1 MDNSSKPRLSK
12 LGLQK
17 ALGRSDHTAVV
28 NGNNLYVW
36 GGCQTVDGE
45 EVTLP
50 SDEMWVYDTESGLW
64 ALREMKGDI
73 PPLLSQ
79 TCSSHLQDCL
89 YVFGGFDGNGHTNQM
104 YCVNLDDGEFVWKR
118 MTDPEGTPPSPRDK
132 HSCWVY
138 RERIIY
144 FGGYGCKTVREINN
158 VKNFTVDHTSWATI
172 GTVIFRFWGWNNE
185 VHMFEPETNTWS
197 EPQTQ
202 GVPPS
207 PRASHASVTAGNKGY
222 VCGGMDSTDMDLHC
236 LDLDTWTW
244 TQIYPTVGP
253 LPVGRSLHTL
263 TAVSEDKLFLFGGLS
278 ATGQPLSDAW
288 EFDTRTREWRERDQQ
303 HRDQPRLWHSAG
315 LGKDGDVVVFG
326 GTREY
331 TVLMDSVAVLRAPSQ
346 NHCSDVLVF
355 QMQPYSLLRL
365 CENCIGQNDTVLTE
379 QVSWLPRKLKASIL
393 KRISYYSAN
402 TECQQKQTL

>member
-1 MDNSSKPRLSK
+1 MDNSSEPRLSK
-12 LGLQK
+12 LGLRK

-36 GGCQTVDGE
+36 GGCQTVGRE

-50 SDEMWVYDTESGLW
+50 SDEMWVYDMESGLW
-64 ALREMKGDI
+64 ALREMKGDV

-79 TCSSHLQDCL
+79 TCSSHLQGCL
-89 YVFGGFDGNGHTNQM
+89 YVFGGFDGSGHTNQM

-118 MTDPEGTPPSPRDK
+118 MTDAEGTPPSPRDK

-138 RERIIY
+138 QERIIY

-197 EPQTQ
+197 EPPTQ

-207 PRASHASVTAGNKGY
+207 PRASHASVAAGNKGY

-236 LDLDTWTW
+236 LDLDTLTW
-244 TQIYPTVGP
+244 TQVYPTVGP
-253 LPVGRSLHTL
+253 LPLGRSLHTL

-278 ATGQPLSDAW
+278 ATGQPLSDVW
-288 EFDTRTREWRERDQQ
+288 EFDTRSREWRERGHQ

-315 LGKDGDVVVFG
+315 LGEDGDVVVFG
-326 GTREY
+326 GTRDY

-365 CENCIGQNDTVLTE
+365 CENCIGQNAALLTE

-402 TECQQKQTL
+402 AEEQKRSL